1 MLLKVPIVIR
11 QNYKAY
17 YVQIHINPKQNNTQR
32 VSLSCTDTVLKIT
45 FCTQLTY
52 KAKKLTNPK
61 YEL

>member
-1 MLLKVPIVIR
+1 MSFPSLKDQQPPL
-11 QNYKAY
+11 
-17 YVQIHINPKQNNTQR
+17 VQIHKNPKQNNTQR

-45 FCTQLTY
+45 FCTQLTN

>member
-45 FCTQLTY
+45 FCTQLTN
-52 KAKKLTNPK
+52 KAKKTD
-61 YEL
+61 